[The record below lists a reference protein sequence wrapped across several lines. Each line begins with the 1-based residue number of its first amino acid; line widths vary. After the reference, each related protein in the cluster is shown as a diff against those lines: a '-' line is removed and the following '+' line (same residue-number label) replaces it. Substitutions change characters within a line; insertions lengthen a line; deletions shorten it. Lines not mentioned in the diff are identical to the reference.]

1 MQRNF
6 PSSSVIITLYKDLKS
21 LKVVLEALERQ
32 TYKTFEI
39 VIAED
44 DDADETVEFL
54 KAYDHLNIVHV
65 SQADTG
71 RNKVIIQNKAIVKAS
86 GEYLFFLD
94 GDIVPF
100 KHFIEY
106 SLDIAQ
112 KKQVLAGRRVNL
124 PQELSELIKQGEFS
138 PNKIEENYLSF
149 LLKHRKNREVRA
161 DQGIELNPNGF
172 LFKLLS
178 KRKRNAEILGCNFS
192 CFKEDMVAIN
202 GFDEGYGNS
211 VIGQEDTDLTWRFLG
226 LGIQMKSAK
235 NIANC
240 FHLWHKENSN
250 RDAVQDKIDLALM
263 KEKQEKKLYF
273 CEEGLTTVG

>member
-1 MQRNF
+1 MK
-6 PSSSVIITLYKDLKS
+6 PSVSVIVTLYKDLKA
-21 LKVVLEALERQ
+21 LEVVLDALARQ
-32 TYKTFEI
+32 THKEFEI

-44 DDADETVEFL
+44 DNAVETVEFL
-54 KAYDHLNIVHV
+54 QAYKHLNIVHIF
-65 SQADTG
+65 QPDTG
-71 RNKVIIQNKAIVKAS
+71 RNKLIIQNKAIRAAS

-106 SLDIAQ
+106 SLAIAQ
-112 KKQVLAGRRVNL
+112 RGQVLAGRRVNL
-124 PQELSELIKQGEFS
+124 PKELTELIKNGENS
-138 PNKIEENYLSF
+138 SKEIEDNYLSF
-149 LLKHRKNREVRA
+149 LLKYRKNREIRA

-192 CFKEDMVAIN
+192 CFKEDIVAIN

-263 KEKQEKKLYF
+263 KKKQGNKLYF
-273 CEEGLTTVG
+273 CEEGLTKIG